1 MLIGCLDYRHWA
13 LFFLIRM
20 RHLNFM
26 FFFKNSKNELG
37 KNKKW
42 CLNVKLA
49 QEVDVFIMNYHL
61 GISFWLF
68 RLLLTRTKP
77 RCTASCLVCT

>member
-49 QEVDVFIMNYHL
+49 QEVDVFIMNYHS
-61 GISFWLF
+61 GTSFG
-68 RLLLTRTKP
+68 
-77 RCTASCLVCT
+77 CLDCY